1 MSWYISCMP
10 TSSGVAARLSTTAR
24 QLRSTSGALTVMAL
38 VVGATTGLGAVVFR
52 WLITQA
58 TWIFTGHADY
68 SAVGLG
74 QHPPHP
80 WLPWLGPW
88 FVVLVPAVGGLIY
101 GPMIQRWAPE
111 ARGHGVPEV
120 MLAVS
125 QRGGRIA
132 GRVAV
137 VKSLASAI
145 TIGSGG
151 SVGREGPIVQIGSA
165 LGSRIAQCA
174 RLSETKVRTL
184 VACGAASGIAATFN
198 APIAGVFFALELLL
212 RDFTAESFGMVV
224 LAAVVASVIGRAILG
239 DVPFLQLPAFEVHHA
254 GAYVLFAVL
263 GVIAGVV
270 GVIFT
275 RVLYGTEDL
284 ADKLWKGPEWARPA
298 VGGLVLGLLLLAL
311 PQMYGVGYPVL
322 QAGVQGKY
330 VIGVLLLLMVAKVVA
345 TSPEHRDRRVRRR
358 VRPEPVH
365 RRHARRGVRR
375 RGRPAVPGLVRTRGR
390 LRDHRHGRGVRRRGA
405 SADHGGA
412 DPVRA
417 HRRVH
422 DHPAADARDRAGH
435 RGQPGAEPGQHL
447 HPQAAPARHRDRRAG
462 GRPAA
467 EREDPRRRHGAAA
480 RIDRRGR
487 WPCRPPRAACCPAA
501 GAPCR
506 WSTDGLLVGQLRA
519 DRVAAAMETEDSPG
533 QLTVSDV
540 IDDVP
545 RARTTTVL
553 RRGLDALRRHEY
565 PDGGLAVTD
574 DEGRLVGWVT
584 HRTLLRTLTAPVP
597 LAPSAPAG
605 TALARLRPVR
615 GGGSRL
621 GDSASRRAKSPTLRA
636 PAGGPSR

>member
-1 MSWYISCMP
+1 MSWYITCMP
-10 TSSGVAARLSTTAR
+10 TSTGVVARLSTTAR
-24 QLRSTSGALTVMAL
+24 QLRSTGGALTVMAL
-38 VVGATTGLGAVVFR
+38 VVGATTGLGAVAFR
-52 WLITQA
+52 WLITRA
-58 TWIFTGHADY
+58 TWFFTGHADY

-165 LGSRIAQCA
+165 LGSRIAQWA
-174 RLSETKVRTL
+174 RLPETKVRTL

-298 VGGLVLGLLLLAL
+298 VGGLVLGLLLLAV

-330 VIGVLLLLMVAKVVA
+330 VIGVLLVLMVAKVVA
-345 TSPEHRDRRVRRR
+345 TSLSIAIGGSGGVFAPSLFIGGMLGAAFGDVAAQLFPASSGPVGAFAIIGMGAVFAGAARAPITAVLILFELTGEYTIILPLMLAIVLATGVSRALSRDSIYTLKL
-358 VRPEPVH
+358 
-365 RRHARRGVRR
+365 RR
-375 RGRPAVPGLVRTRGR
+375 RGIEIDARAADPRLSEKTLADVMEPPPASIGEGVTLQSAARR
-390 LRDHRHGRGVRRRGA
+390 LLSSGRG
-405 SADHGGA
+405 SL
-412 DPVRA
+412 PV
-417 HRRVH
+417 V
-422 DHPAADARDRAGH
+422 
-435 RGQPGAEPGQHL
+435 
-447 HPQAAPARHRDRRAG
+447 
-462 GRPAA
+462 
-467 EREDPRRRHGAAA
+467 
-480 RIDRRGR
+480 
-487 WPCRPPRAACCPAA
+487 
-501 GAPCR
+501 
-506 WSTDGLLVGQLRA
+506 TDGLLVGQLRA

-553 RRGLDALRRHEY
+553 RRGLEALRRHEY

-597 LAPSAPAG
+597 LAPHAPAG

-621 GDSASRRAKSPTLRA
+621 GDSASRRSKTPA
-636 PAGGPSR
+636 PERPVGGGR